1 MIVEFANAWPVK
13 KELPAFLFSSRSINT
28 MPMPS
33 RKFRCNHA
41 YIDGA
46 NLHKGTMSLGWRVD
60 YKKLYVWL
68 KDKYRIKRAYI
79 FLGYLPEFDR
89 TYAKM
94 SEAGFL
100 VRFRD
105 VTRDA
110 DNKIKG
116 NCDTDMAVCSVRDV
130 HESVFDKAVIVSGD
144 GDFDCLI
151 RYLQE
156 KDKMAGIL
164 SPNKWCSILLLKT
177 GAPIVYLDDF
187 KEYVDFHR

>member
-1 MIVEFANAWPVK
+1 MHI
-13 KELPAFLFSSRSINT
+13 
-28 MPMPS
+28 PS

-60 YKKLYVWL
+60 YKKFYVWL
-68 KDKYRIKRAYI
+68 RDKYRIKRAYI

-89 TYAKM
+89 TYARM

-100 VRFRD
+100 VRFREI
-105 VTRDA
+105 TRDA
-110 DNKIKG
+110 DGKIKG
-116 NCDTDMAVCSVRDV
+116 NCDTDMAVRCVRDV
-130 HESVFDKAVIVSGD
+130 QESIFDQAVIISGD
-144 GDFDCLI
+144 GDFDCLV

-164 SPNKWCSILLLKT
+164 SPNRWCSILLLKT
-177 GAPIVYLDDF
+177 GASLVYLDDF
-187 KEYVDFHR
+187 KEYVDFHG